1 MQMEKRAKS
10 GVTIIVLLF
19 AGTFIISLGLGADV
33 HGQENTSASP
43 SEIQTMPSNQTSDI
57 EIIKNITSTQ
67 NKVFEKMAESITK
80 SSIQGAI
87 TAMSVFFLG
96 IALVVLGLKMTSRVQ
111 NFGKYFNLMVWAL
124 TIPVLVIIVVYQIG
138 IVTNNPIMFYASGE
152 PYILISSLMYIPL
165 GIVLFLMITHSRMKH
180 TN

>member
-1 MQMEKRAKS
+1 MHMEKRTKH
-10 GVTIIVLLF
+10 GVIIVLMCARIFLV
-19 AGTFIISLGLGADV
+19 TLVIGADTY
-33 HGQENTSASP
+33 GQENSTAAPSDTQTS
-43 SEIQTMPSNQTSDI
+43 PSNQTSELALI
-57 EIIKNITSTQ
+57 QNITSTQ
-67 NKVFEKMAESITK
+67 NKVFEKMAETLTK

-96 IALVVLGLKMTSRVQ
+96 IALVVLGLRMTSRVQ

-152 PYILISSLMYIPL
+152 QYILISSLMYIPL
-165 GIVLFLMITHSRMKH
+165 GIVQFMLISHSRMKPQ
-180 TN
+180 

>member
-1 MQMEKRAKS
+1 MEKHPKS
-10 GVTIIVLLF
+10 GVIIIVLVY
-19 AGTFIISLGLGADV
+19 AGIFIITLGLGADV

-67 NKVFEKMAESITK
+67 NKVFEKMATSITK
-80 SSIQGAI
+80 SSTQGAI

-96 IALVVLGLKMTSRVQ
+96 IALVVLGLRMTSKVQ

-165 GIVLFLMITHSRMKH
+165 GIVLFMLISHSRMKPQ
-180 TN
+180 

>member
-1 MQMEKRAKS
+1 MDMKKRTKS
-10 GVTIIVLLF
+10 GVIITVLVCTGIFFVTLD
-19 AGTFIISLGLGADV
+19 LGADA
-33 HGQENTSASP
+33 HGQENTTATP
-43 SEIQTMPSNQTSDI
+43 SEIQTMPSNQTS
-57 EIIKNITSTQ
+57 ELALIKNITSTQ
-67 NKVFEKMAESITK
+67 NKVFEKMAESLTK

-96 IALVVLGLKMTSRVQ
+96 IALVVLGLRMTSKVQ

-138 IVTNNPIMFYASGE
+138 IVTNNPIEFYASGE

-165 GIVLFLMITHSRMKH
+165 GIVLFLLISHGRMKQQ
-180 TN
+180 

>member
-1 MQMEKRAKS
+1 MEKRTKP
-10 GVTIIVLLF
+10 GVIILVLMC
-19 AGTFIISLGLGADV
+19 AGIFFVTLGLGADV
-33 HGQENTSASP
+33 HGQENSTVAAR
-43 SEIQTMPSNQTSDI
+43 IQTTPSNQTSELALI
-57 EIIKNITSTQ
+57 QNITSTQ
-67 NKVFEKMAESITK
+67 NKVFQKMAESITK
-80 SSIQGAI
+80 SSTQGAI

-111 NFGKYFNLMVWAL
+111 NFGKYFTLMVWAL

-165 GIVLFLMITHSRMKH
+165 GIILFMLISHSRMKPQ
-180 TN
+180 

>member
-1 MQMEKRAKS
+1 MQMEKRTKS

-19 AGTFIISLGLGADV
+19 AGTFIITLGLGADV

-43 SEIQTMPSNQTSDI
+43 SEIQTMPTNQSSDI
-57 EIIKNITSTQ
+57 EIIKNITSNQ
-67 NKVFEKMAESITK
+67 NKVFEKMAVSITK
-80 SSIQGAI
+80 SSTQGAI

-111 NFGKYFNLMVWAL
+111 NFGKYFSLMVWAL
-124 TIPVLVIIVVYQIG
+124 TIPVLVIIVIYQIG
-138 IVTNNPIMFYASGE
+138 ILTNNPIMFYTTDE

-165 GIVLFLMITHSRMKH
+165 GIVLFMLISHSRMKQQ
-180 TN
+180 

>member
-1 MQMEKRAKS
+1 MEKRTKP
-10 GVTIIVLLF
+10 GVIIIVLIC
-19 AGTFIISLGLGADV
+19 AGIFFVTLVLGADTY
-33 HGQENTSASP
+33 GQENTSAALSDT
-43 SEIQTMPSNQTSDI
+43 QTSSNQTSELALI
-57 EIIKNITSTQ
+57 QNITSTQ
-67 NKVFEKMAESITK
+67 NKVFQKMAESITK
-80 SSIQGAI
+80 SSTQGAI

-96 IALVVLGLKMTSRVQ
+96 IALVVLGLRMTSKAPQ

-138 IVTNNPIMFYASGE
+138 IVTNSPIMFYASGE

>member
-1 MQMEKRAKS
+1 MEKRTKP
-10 GVTIIVLLF
+10 GVIIIVLIC
-19 AGTFIISLGLGADV
+19 AGIFFVTLVIGADTY
-33 HGQENTSASP
+33 GQENSTAAP
-43 SEIQTMPSNQTSDI
+43 SDNQTLPSNQTSELALI
-57 EIIKNITSTQ
+57 QNITSTQ
-67 NKVFEKMAESITK
+67 NKVFQKMAESITK
-80 SSIQGAI
+80 SSTQGAI

-111 NFGKYFNLMVWAL
+111 NFGKYFTLMVWAL

-165 GIVLFLMITHSRMKH
+165 GIVLFMLISHSRMKQQ
-180 TN
+180 

>member
-1 MQMEKRAKS
+1 MKKRTKS
-10 GVTIIVLLF
+10 GVIITVLVCTGIFFVTLD
-19 AGTFIISLGLGADV
+19 LGADA
-33 HGQENTSASP
+33 HGQENTTATP
-43 SEIQTMPSNQTSDI
+43 SEIQTMPSNQTS
-57 EIIKNITSTQ
+57 ELALIKNITSTQ
-67 NKVFEKMAESITK
+67 NKVFEKMAESLTK

-96 IALVVLGLKMTSRVQ
+96 IALVVLGLRMTSRVQ

-165 GIVLFLMITHSRMKH
+165 GIVLFLLISHSRMKQP
-180 TN
+180 

>member
-1 MQMEKRAKS
+1 MKMEKRTKS
-10 GVTIIVLLF
+10 EVIIIVLVC
-19 AGTFIISLGLGADV
+19 AGIFFVTLKLGADAY
-33 HGQENTSASP
+33 GQENSTAIPRETQS
-43 SEIQTMPSNQTSDI
+43 MPSNQTS
-57 EIIKNITSTQ
+57 EIWLIKNITSTQ
-67 NKVFEKMAESITK
+67 NKVFEKMAASLTK
-80 SSIQGAI
+80 SSTQGAI

-96 IALVVLGLKMTSRVQ
+96 IALVVLGLRMTTRAQ

-165 GIVLFLMITHSRMKH
+165 GIVLFLLISHSRMKQP
-180 TN
+180 

>member
-1 MQMEKRAKS
+1 MSMKKRTKS
-10 GVTIIVLLF
+10 GVIIIVLVY
-19 AGTFIISLGLGADV
+19 AGIFFVTLGLGADA
-33 HGQENTSASP
+33 HGQENSTAAP
-43 SEIQTMPSNQTSDI
+43 RETQTLQSNQTS
-57 EIIKNITSTQ
+57 ELALIKNITSTQ
-67 NKVFEKMAESITK
+67 NKVFEKMAASLTK
-80 SSIQGAI
+80 SSTQGAI

-96 IALVVLGLKMTSRVQ
+96 IALVVLGLRMTSKVQ

-165 GIVLFLMITHSRMKH
+165 GIVLFLLISHSRMKQQ
-180 TN
+180 

>member
-1 MQMEKRAKS
+1 MKKRTKS
-10 GVTIIVLLF
+10 GVIITVLVCTGIFFVTLD
-19 AGTFIISLGLGADV
+19 LGSDA
-33 HGQENTSASP
+33 HGQENTTATP
-43 SEIQTMPSNQTSDI
+43 SEIQTMPSNQTS
-57 EIIKNITSTQ
+57 ELALIKNITSTQ
-67 NKVFEKMAESITK
+67 NKVFEKMAASLTK
-80 SSIQGAI
+80 SSTQGAI

-96 IALVVLGLKMTSRVQ
+96 IALVVLGLRMTSRVQ

-165 GIVLFLMITHSRMKH
+165 GIVLFLLISHSRMKQP
-180 TN
+180 

>member
-1 MQMEKRAKS
+1 MEKRTKS
-10 GVTIIVLLF
+10 GVIILVLVY
-19 AGTFIISLGLGADV
+19 AGIFIVTLGLGADV
-33 HGQENTSASP
+33 HGQENSTAAP
-43 SEIQTMPSNQTSDI
+43 SEIQTMPSNQTS
-57 EIIKNITSTQ
+57 ELALIKNITSTQ

-80 SSIQGAI
+80 SSTQGAI

-96 IALVVLGLKMTSRVQ
+96 IALVVLGLRMTSKVQ

-165 GIVLFLMITHSRMKH
+165 GIVLFMLISHSRMKQQ
-180 TN
+180 

>member
-1 MQMEKRAKS
+1 MNMKKRTKS
-10 GVTIIVLLF
+10 GVIITVLVCTGIFFVTLD
-19 AGTFIISLGLGADV
+19 LGADA
-33 HGQENTSASP
+33 HGQENSTAIP

-67 NKVFEKMAESITK
+67 NKVFEKMAESLTK

-96 IALVVLGLKMTSRVQ
+96 IALVVLGLRMTSRVQ

-124 TIPVLVIIVVYQIG
+124 TVPVLVIIVVYQIG

-165 GIVLFLMITHSRMKH
+165 GIVLFLLISHSRMKQP
-180 TN
+180 

>member
-1 MQMEKRAKS
+1 MEKRTKS
-10 GVTIIVLLF
+10 RVIITVLVCTGIFFVTLH
-19 AGTFIISLGLGADV
+19 LGADA
-33 HGQENTSASP
+33 HGQENTTATP
-43 SEIQTMPSNQTSDI
+43 SEIQTMPSNQTSELALI
-57 EIIKNITSTQ
+57 QNITSTQ
-67 NKVFEKMAESITK
+67 NKVFEKMAESLTK

-87 TAMSVFFLG
+87 TTMSVFFLG
-96 IALVVLGLKMTSRVQ
+96 IALVVLGLRMTSRVQ

-165 GIVLFLMITHSRMKH
+165 GIVLFLLISHSRMKQQ
-180 TN
+180 

>member
-1 MQMEKRAKS
+1 MEKRTKS

-43 SEIQTMPSNQTSDI
+43 TEIQTMPSNQSSDI
-57 EIIKNITSTQ
+57 EIIKNITSNQ
-67 NKVFEKMAESITK
+67 NKVFEKMAVSITK
-80 SSIQGAI
+80 SSTQGAI

-111 NFGKYFNLMVWAL
+111 NFGKYFSLMVWAL
-124 TIPVLVIIVVYQIG
+124 TIPVLVIIVIYQIG
-138 IVTNNPIMFYASGE
+138 ILTNNPIMFYTTDE

-165 GIVLFLMITHSRMKH
+165 GIVLFMLISHSRMKQQ
-180 TN
+180 

>member
-1 MQMEKRAKS
+1 MEKRTRS
-10 GVTIIVLLF
+10 GVIIIVLVY
-19 AGTFIISLGLGADV
+19 AGIFIITLGLGADV

-67 NKVFEKMAESITK
+67 NKVFEKMAVSITK
-80 SSIQGAI
+80 SSTQGAI

-96 IALVVLGLKMTSRVQ
+96 IALVVLGLRMTSRAPQ

-124 TIPVLVIIVVYQIG
+124 TIPVLVIIVIYQIG
-138 IVTNNPIMFYASGE
+138 IVTNNPIMFYATDE

-165 GIVLFLMITHSRMKH
+165 GIVLFMLISHSRMKQQ
-180 TN
+180 

>member
-1 MQMEKRAKS
+1 MQMEKRTKS
-10 GVTIIVLLF
+10 GVTIIVLLY
-19 AGTFIISLGLGADV
+19 AGIFIISLGLGADV

-67 NKVFEKMAESITK
+67 NKVFEKMAVSITK
-80 SSIQGAI
+80 SSTQGAI

-124 TIPVLVIIVVYQIG
+124 TIPVLVMIIIYQIG
-138 IVTNNPIMFYASGE
+138 IVTNNPIMFYATDE

-165 GIVLFLMITHSRMKH
+165 GIVLFMLISHSRMKQQ
-180 TN
+180 

>member
-1 MQMEKRAKS
+1 MEKRTKS

-43 SEIQTMPSNQTSDI
+43 SEIQTMPTNQSSDI

-67 NKVFEKMAESITK
+67 NKVFEKMAVSITK
-80 SSIQGAI
+80 SSTQGAI

-96 IALVVLGLKMTSRVQ
+96 IALVVLGLRMTSRVQ
-111 NFGKYFNLMVWAL
+111 NFGKYFSLMVWAL
-124 TIPVLVIIVVYQIG
+124 TIPVLVIIVIYQIG
-138 IVTNNPIMFYASGE
+138 ILTNNPIMFYTTDE

-165 GIVLFLMITHSRMKH
+165 GIVLFMLISHSRMKQQ
-180 TN
+180 

>member
-1 MQMEKRAKS
+1 MQMEKRTKS

-43 SEIQTMPSNQTSDI
+43 TEIQTMPSNQSSDI

-67 NKVFEKMAESITK
+67 NKVFEKMAVSITK
-80 SSIQGAI
+80 SSTQGAI

-111 NFGKYFNLMVWAL
+111 NFGKYFDLMVWAL
-124 TIPVLVIIVVYQIG
+124 TIPVLVMIIIYQIG

-165 GIVLFLMITHSRMKH
+165 GIVLLMLISHSRMKQQ
-180 TN
+180 

>member
-1 MQMEKRAKS
+1 
-10 GVTIIVLLF
+10 
-19 AGTFIISLGLGADV
+19 
-33 HGQENTSASP
+33 
-43 SEIQTMPSNQTSDI
+43 MPSNQTSDI

-80 SSIQGAI
+80 SSTQGAI

-96 IALVVLGLKMTSRVQ
+96 IALVVLGLKMTSRAPQ

-124 TIPVLVIIVVYQIG
+124 TIPVLVIIVIYQIG
-138 IVTNNPIMFYASGE
+138 IVTNNPIMFYATDE

-165 GIVLFLMITHSRMKH
+165 GIVLFMLISHSRMKQQ
-180 TN
+180 